1 MNIILILII
10 AISLSMD
17 AFSLSLAYGTIGLR
31 KKTIFLLT
39 AIVSLYHFF
48 MPLIGLI
55 MGHAIITFLPVV
67 DPDLLVFLVLTF
79 IGVQMLIESF
89 KKEEINNH
97 MSLWELLAFGFAV
110 SLDSFSVGI
119 GLSSITDQYLLSC
132 LIFSICSGGFTYFGL
147 FLGKYIHHLIGKLST
162 ILGGIVL
169 IILGII
175 YILP

>member
-39 AIVSLYHFF
+39 VIVSLYHFV

-55 MGHAIITFLPVV
+55 MGHAIITFLPVN
-67 DPDLLVFLVLTF
+67 PDFLVFLVLTF
-79 IGVQMLIESF
+79 IGAQMLIESF

-119 GLSSITDQYLLSC
+119 GLFSITDQYLLSC

-169 IILGII
+169 ILLGII

>member
-10 AISLSMD
+10 SISLSMD

-39 AIVSLYHFF
+39 VIVSLYHFV

-55 MGHAIITFLPVV
+55 MGHAIITFLPVN
-67 DPDLLVFLVLTF
+67 PDFLVFLVLTF

-89 KKEEINNH
+89 KKEDINNH

-169 IILGII
+169 ILLGII